1 MTGYPTPEA
10 LRAAALHARQMS
22 DDYRREGNSKR
33 ADERDAD
40 ADHYELKAYQ
50 EEWRITHNQPRKEAA

>member
-1 MTGYPTPEA
+1 MSGYPTPEA
-10 LRAAALHARQMS
+10 LRYAALHARQMA
-22 DDYRREGNSKR
+22 DAYRREGNSKR

-50 EEWRITHNQPRKEAA
+50 EEWRLAHSTTRKEAA

>member
-1 MTGYPTPEA
+1 MSNLLET
-10 LRAAALHARQMS
+10 LRFAAIHARQMAEA
-22 DDYRREGNSKR
+22 YRREGNSKR

-50 EEWRITHNQPRKEAA
+50 EEWRLAHLNPKKEAA

>member
-1 MTGYPTPEA
+1 MSSLVET
-10 LRAAALHARQMS
+10 LRNAALHARKMA

-40 ADHYELKAYQ
+40 ADHYELKAWQ
-50 EEWRITHNQPRKEAA
+50 EEWRLAHKTPRREAA